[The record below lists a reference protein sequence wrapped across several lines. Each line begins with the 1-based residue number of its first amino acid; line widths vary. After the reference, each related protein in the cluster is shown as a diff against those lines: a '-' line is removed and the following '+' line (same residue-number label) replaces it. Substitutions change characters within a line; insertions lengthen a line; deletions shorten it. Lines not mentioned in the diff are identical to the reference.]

1 MVVSS
6 TYLRLLMFLPPVLI
20 PACNSSSQA
29 FLIDVL
35 SIYIKQTGWQEAAL
49 LYSFLNL
56 ESISCSIWGSNCCF
70 LTHIQVSQET
80 DKMVWNSCLSKS
92 FPQFVMIYLVKGYSI
107 VDETEID
114 VFVKFPHLFYN
125 PANAGNLISSSSSS
139 YKPTLDIWS
148 FLVCIRP
155 QPACK
160 LLSNTLLAWEMSVTV
175 SWLAHSLVLP
185 FLGIGVRIHLFRSC
199 GHF

>member
-1 MVVSS
+1 M
-6 TYLRLLMFLPPVLI
+6 
-20 PACNSSSQA
+20 
-29 FLIDVL
+29 
-35 SIYIKQTGWQEAAL
+35 
-49 LYSFLNL
+49 YSFLNL
-56 ESISCSIWGSNCCF
+56 ESISCSIRGSNCCF

-114 VFVKFPHLFYN
+114 VFLKFPHLFYN
-125 PANAGNLISSSSSS
+125 PANAGNLIYSSSSF
-139 YKPTLDIWS
+139 YKPTLDIWN
-148 FLVCIRP
+148 FLVCIMP

-160 LLSNTLLAWEMSVTV
+160 LLSKTLLAWEMSVTV

-185 FLGIGVRIHLFRSC
+185 FLGIGVRIDLFRSC